1 MSQTVYDMIIVGGG
15 IAGLRTAN
23 EAIKINKKLKCLII
37 EKYPNLGGRI
47 DTIET
52 KVDGKQFIYEA
63 GAGRVHSTHKLTLK
77 LIKAAGLTTTPMKAE
92 SMWRELGSSESET
105 NNFNEIWAEFCNL
118 FRKIDRA
125 ELSQKTLREV
135 AITSLGVD
143 YATKL
148 LEKYPYRAEIEV
160 MNAAAALDLFETYE
174 KGEFLHVNE
183 GLSKIVAH
191 LRKSVEKE
199 GVDFKIN
206 TEIQRISLDNETNIY
221 KLSGLRHE
229 KLVKFYAH
237 RIVLAVHV
245 SALTK
250 IYPFST
256 DHPLVKHVR
265 MEPLLR
271 IYSVYEDSEW
281 MPDSN
286 VITNSPL
293 RFIIPINKSKGL
305 IMSSYL
311 DSRDIEV
318 WKGCIGKDEIEQ
330 LKIKIQFETQHLF
343 PEKTIPKATSTK
355 TYLWTDGCS
364 YWLPG
369 AYDYR
374 KMSASALNPMLE
386 TYPNLH
392 LVGESFSTKQQW
404 IEGSLEHA
412 DHLIEHI
419 KEDLKRI
426 GEEKKK

>member
-1 MSQTVYDMIIVGGG
+1 MSQTIYDMIIVGGG

-37 EKYPNLGGRI
+37 EKYPVVGGRI
-47 DTIET
+47 DTITT
-52 KVDGKQFIYEA
+52 KVDGKQLMYEA
-63 GAGRVHSTHKLTLK
+63 GAGRIHSTHKLTLK
-77 LIKAAGLTTTPMKAE
+77 LVKDAGLTTTPMKSE
-92 SMWRELGSSESET
+92 SSWRELGSSTSET
-105 NNFNEIWAEFCNL
+105 NNFAEIWADFCNL

-160 MNAAAALDLFETYE
+160 MNAAAALDLFEAYE

-183 GLSKIVAH
+183 GLSKIVAEI
-191 LRKSVEKE
+191 RKTAEKS

-206 TEIQRISLDNETNIY
+206 TEIQRIILDNETNIY
-221 KLSGLRHE
+221 KLSGLRHG

-271 IYSVYEDSEW
+271 IYSVYDDSEW
-281 MPDSN
+281 MPDN
-286 VITNSPL
+286 NLITNSPL
-293 RFIIPINKSKGL
+293 RFIIPVNKSKGL
-305 IMSSYL
+305 IMSAYL
-311 DSRDIEV
+311 DSRDIEL
-318 WKGCIGKDEIEQ
+318 WKGCIAKDEIDQ

-343 PEKTIPKATSTK
+343 PEKTIPKASSTK
-355 TYLWTDGCS
+355 VYYWPDGCS

-374 KMSASALNPMLE
+374 KISASALNPMLE
-386 TYPNLH
+386 THPNLH

-419 KEDLKRI
+419 KDDLKRI
-426 GEEKKK
+426 GEEEKK